1 MPRTSIPARAVA
13 FAALMATFLFAAPSA
28 LAQFQHAHATLYA
41 RADGD
46 DVKVAVVIE
55 VDGGWHIYHGP
66 TAADMGPPEAVGTPT
81 EITMVGDGFT
91 WSAPRFPK
99 PIKEEQVFG
108 ATKTWIYEHV
118 GSPVIWLRGRK
129 GPGADVTKLQAK
141 ISGQTCDAGG
151 CLPYNETVAVSGA
164 GSDKFWKKFPDDL
177 VVAQAAPK
185 DAATGAGDAKA
196 TPAKAADAK
205 ATAADAKHVHAKLYT
220 RADGDDVKA
229 AVEITIDPGW
239 HIFHGPTAT
248 DMGPPDAVGV
258 PTVVTFAGDG
268 FTWSAP
274 RFPKPIKE
282 EQEFGSTKTWILEH
296 VGTPVVWFRA
306 TKSTAADLSKLTAKI
321 EGQTCDA
328 NGCVPV
334 TESVKNAG
342 RGDDALFAKFPSDL
356 TAASAA
362 AAPASGPSAAGSNG
376 DEDLARMPLWQFLG
390 LAVGWAIFS
399 LLMPCTYPMIPITI
413 SYFTKQSA
421 KSHKGSLPLCLCYG
435 AGILLSFLVI
445 GLVFGK
451 VIIPFAANPWTNL
464 VIGVVFV
471 AFGLSLLGL
480 FLLQPPQ
487 FLLGAATAA
496 TRQGGY
502 LGVFLMGLTLCV
514 TSFTCTA
521 PFVGNL
527 LAVGAK
533 GGEMSRVALGMGTF
547 GFVMAVPF
555 VFLSMVPGK
564 VKSLPKS
571 GEWLHSLKV
580 TLGFIELAAAV
591 KFLSNCDLVW
601 KWNALS
607 REVVLVLWSGIL
619 LVAALY
625 VWGVIT
631 LKEDVELRGE
641 GNHGIG
647 PGKLVSGLALFLFAF
662 YFLIGAFGA
671 RLDSTTEALAPNYSK
686 PFFTSDSGS
695 TIGGSRGG
703 GTVAQS
709 GPIMD
714 DWDAALAKAKAE
726 HKYLAINFTGDL

>member
-1 MPRTSIPARAVA
+1 MPRTSILARTAA
-13 FAALMATFLFAAPSA
+13 FAALLATFLLAAPA
-28 LAQFQHAHATLYA
+28 AVAQLQHARATLYA

-46 DVKVAVVIE
+46 DVKVAIDIE
-55 VDGGWHIYHGP
+55 IDPGWHIYHGP
-66 TAADMGPPEAVGTPT
+66 TATDMGPPDAVGTPT
-81 EITMVGDGFT
+81 TITLVGDGFT

-99 PIKEEQVFG
+99 PEKAEQDLG
-108 ATKTWIYEHV
+108 STKTWIFEHV
-118 GSPVIWLRGRK
+118 ATPRIWLRGKK
-129 GPGADVTKLQAK
+129 GPGADVSKLQAK
-141 ISGQTCDAGG
+141 IDGQTCDAGG
-151 CLPYNETVAVSGA
+151 CTPYNETVAVTGP
-164 GSDKFWKKFPDDL
+164 GSDKFWKKFPADL
-177 VVAQAAPK
+177 VVGADTPKDAPK
-185 DAATGAGDAKA
+185 DAASDS
-196 TPAKAADAK
+196 
-205 ATAADAKHVHAKLYT
+205 KHVHVKLYA

-229 AVEITIDPGW
+229 AVEITIDEGW
-239 HIFHGPTAT
+239 HIYQGP
-248 DMGPPDAVGV
+248 DDKDVGPGQPPLGV
-258 PTVVTFAGDG
+258 PTRVTLLGDG
-268 FTWSAP
+268 FTWGATRYP
-274 RFPKPIKE
+274 TPKRVDDAALNSYAFEHTGTVVLWLRGKA
-282 EQEFGSTKTWILEH
+282 KT
-296 VGTPVVWFRA
+296 G
-306 TKSTAADLSKLTAKI
+306 ADVAKLTAKI
-321 EGQTCDA
+321 DGQTCDA

-334 TESVKNAG
+334 SETVPSAG

-356 TAASAA
+356 TAAATPA
-362 AAPASGPSAAGSNG
+362 GAASGGAPSTGGNG
-376 DEDLARMPLWQFLG
+376 DEDLAKLPLWQFLG

-421 KSHKGSLPLCLCYG
+421 QRQRSSLPLSLCYG
-435 AGILLSFLVI
+435 AGIVLSYMVI
-445 GLVFGK
+445 GLVFGR

-464 VIGVVFV
+464 VIGAVFV

-480 FLLQPPQ
+480 FLLQAPQ

-502 LGVFLMGLTLCV
+502 LGVFLMGMTLCV

-527 LAVGAK
+527 LAVGAN
-533 GGEMSRVALGMGTF
+533 GGEQFRVMLGMGTF
-547 GFVMAVPF
+547 GVVMAVPF

-591 KFLSNCDLVW
+591 KFISNCDLVW
-601 KWNALS
+601 RWNALS
-607 REVVLVLWSGIL
+607 REIVLVLWSGIL
-619 LVAALY
+619 LVAAFY

-647 PGKLVSGLALFLFAF
+647 AGKLVSGLALFLFAM

-671 RLDSTTEALAPNYSK
+671 RLDGTTEALAPNYSK
-686 PFFTSDSGS
+686 PFFTSD
-695 TIGGSRGG
+695 GGSALGGPRGG
-703 GTVAQS
+703 ESVAKS

-726 HKYLAINFTGDL
+726 HKYLAINFTGDV